1 MSVCVCARAE
11 SREKARACV
20 QVRSR
25 RGAGGDS
32 LCVCDT
38 SVHWMRPGL
47 EVDSIRLAVFIVSP
61 SSVYLSRRAL
71 AQLQAEGGLLCEVG
85 VFSAPKTSD
94 S

>member
-1 MSVCVCARAE
+1 M
-11 SREKARACV
+11 
-20 QVRSR
+20 
-25 RGAGGDS
+25 
-32 LCVCDT
+32 
-38 SVHWMRPGL
+38 HWMRPGL
-47 EVDSIRLAVFIVSP
+47 DVDSIRLAVFIVSP